1 MRCVLCGCSRL
12 DSRGF
17 GCALC
22 GGPPGLRSEQCHVS
36 EETNAKL
43 WAHAE
48 ELKRFGIGLE
58 EQKLLQKSV
67 DGLAIVGL
75 GLAVAESLNGGIL
88 RKLILYLRD
97 IAISESEILR
107 LRLDEPEN
115 VSDVLKGEDKTDNA
129 N

>member
-1 MRCVLCGCSRL
+1 L
-12 DSRGF
+12 
-17 GCALC
+17 
-22 GGPPGLRSEQCHVS
+22 
-36 EETNAKL
+36 
-43 WAHAE
+43 AHAGD
-48 ELKRFGIGLE
+48 LKRFGISLE

-67 DGLAIVGL
+67 DGVSVVAL

-115 VSDVLKGEDKTDNA
+115 VSEVLKGEDKTDNG

>member
-1 MRCVLCGCSRL
+1 
-12 DSRGF
+12 
-17 GCALC
+17 
-22 GGPPGLRSEQCHVS
+22 
-36 EETNAKL
+36 
-43 WAHAE
+43 
-48 ELKRFGIGLE
+48 
-58 EQKLLQKSV
+58 LQKSV